1 MADVKSYIDNTQ
13 QLMNDLGD
21 KSQKGTEVA
30 TLLADYR
37 KTSTAWN
44 SFLNSQ
50 IRSNG
55 GDPSSMSSEQE
66 KIDFIREHTFYGGQD
81 KFLSELQG
89 QVENRDS
96 RRDELKNIAEEIL
109 KKQQDLIEKN
119 NKTIEELNEALKNDF
134 EKKASLEKEISE
146 KNNEK
151 DSVDKKL
158 GARNALLSTLQTE
171 LNDLQAA
178 PKPNNKLLADK
189 SREIQDLRG
198 EISDLSD
205 KSKDLESDINNK
217 TTELAG
223 LVDTS
228 GTALVDR
235 QSKINDL
242 STKNNELK
250 KHLDKNY
257 KEIDAAFSK
266 DGIKIQNP
274 SITVE
279 QGAPQA
285 PSAPGEE
292 QQTNE
297 ENDRGNNAGAGTVA
311 GNAVQTAATQP
322 AQNSLVKLS
331 DKQIAMNM
339 SREFRQAKTTEERRK
354 MIDGYGYTDLVAM
367 LDRVGPFERKRISN
381 AIIEARDYMQ
391 VPEEAELMA
400 NIQEIT
406 GDTTLASDAYRLLFS
421 NGNARYFK
429 DLSIDDLRSIQ
440 RVMDLANERREEI
453 GKTNPEALK
462 YFDKNFASFV
472 KTGSLVERAKT
483 GWFKNFFADMFNGQQ
498 KAVRDNLSG
507 SMRDYSMKIQDEK
520 FNKAKYDN
528 SIRSLL
534 GQEVKDVSDP
544 MYENRGYTRHD
555 SLQQDVDRR
564 STNSQ
569 EPQQR

>member
-89 QVENRDS
+89 QVESRDS
-96 RRDELKNIAEEIL
+96 RRDQLKNIAEEIL

-119 NKTIEELNEALKNDF
+119 NKTIEELNEALKADI
-134 EKKASLEKEISE
+134 EKRDNLTTEIAEKQNEIDALKEKYQDRKGEIADLEDEISALSADPDKNKAAINVKRKEISKLKQEQRDFSDKVSDLDAEIKNKTKE
-146 KNNEK
+146 KNK
-151 DSVDKKL
+151 IKLKGRQDKI
-158 GARNALLSTLQTE
+158 NQ
-171 LNDLQAA
+171 
-178 PKPNNKLLADK
+178 
-189 SREIQDLRG
+189 
-198 EISDLSD
+198 LSD
-205 KSKDLESDINNK
+205 
-217 TTELAG
+217 
-223 LVDTS
+223 
-228 GTALVDR
+228 
-235 QSKINDL
+235 
-242 STKNNELK
+242 KNNELK

-257 KEIDAAFSK
+257 KEMDSVFSK
-266 DGIKIQNP
+266 DGIKLQNP

-279 QGAPQA
+279 QNSPEPPSTPGDGAPQTGD
-285 PSAPGEE
+285 GESSRGGNTGNVNTIAQT
-292 QQTNE
+292 QQQQPQ
-297 ENDRGNNAGAGTVA
+297 NA
-311 GNAVQTAATQP
+311 
-322 AQNSLVKLS
+322 LVKLS

-339 SREFRQAKTTEERRK
+339 SREFRQAKTTEERKK

-381 AIIEARDYMQ
+381 ALVEARDYMP
-391 VPEEAELMA
+391 VPEEADLIA

-406 GDTTLASDAYRLLFS
+406 GDSRLSNSAYRLLFS

-429 DLSIDDLRSIQ
+429 DLSVDELRNIQ
-440 RVMDLANERREEI
+440 RVMDIANERREEI
-453 GKTNPEALK
+453 GKSNPEALE
-462 YFDKNFASFV
+462 YFDQNFANFV
-472 KTGSLVERAKT
+472 KTGSLVERART
-483 GWFKNFFADMFNGQQ
+483 GWFKNFWADMVNGKQ
-498 KAVRDNLSG
+498 KAARDNLSG
-507 SMRDYSMKIQDEK
+507 SMRDYTMKIQDEK
-520 FNKAKYDN
+520 AKKVVYEN
-528 SIRSLL
+528 NIRSML
-534 GQEVKDVSDP
+534 GQEVKPVSDP
-544 MYENRGYTRHD
+544 MYEDRGYSRHD
-555 SLQQDVDRR
+555 SLQQDIDRR

-569 EPQQR
+569 QPQQR